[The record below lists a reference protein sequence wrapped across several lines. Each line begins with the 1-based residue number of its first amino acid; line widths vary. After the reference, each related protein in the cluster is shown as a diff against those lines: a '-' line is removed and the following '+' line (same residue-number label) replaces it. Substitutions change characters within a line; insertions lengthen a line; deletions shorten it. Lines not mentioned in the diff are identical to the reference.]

1 MAEEPYRNLYASILT
16 QAIEDLQI
24 KRILKAQERPWKGI
38 LENDPEF
45 YLFRDK
51 RYHETS
57 FPMVCEILNLDPET
71 MRLKIKEHFKNGLS
85 TLSR

>member
-1 MAEEPYRNLYASILT
+1 MVEECYRNLYASILH

-24 KRILKAQERPWKGI
+24 KRELKAKERPWKGI
-38 LENDPEF
+38 LCNDPEY

-57 FPMVCEILNLDPET
+57 FPMVCEILNLDCET
-71 MRLKIKEHFKNGLS
+71 MRRKIKEKIQNES
-85 TLSR
+85 PSLSR